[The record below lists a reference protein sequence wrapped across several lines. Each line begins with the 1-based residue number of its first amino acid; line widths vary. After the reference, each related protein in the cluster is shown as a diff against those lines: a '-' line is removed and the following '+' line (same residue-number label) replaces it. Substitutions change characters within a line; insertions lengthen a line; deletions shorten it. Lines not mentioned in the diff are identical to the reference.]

1 MSLIDRARK
10 SLALP
15 SIWGHIP
22 GSTSFLPCVGLYVAF
37 GIYCSEQ
44 TLWASV
50 LSALMWGRTL
60 ADRHIYSASSG
71 PDLNWLMIGHLFNL
85 LNQLLDIYSSRLW
98 LLYSVLT
105 FLGFI
110 LCITTIGVLSFNTW
124 GVCMNIR
131 AQNSQVIKSYY
142 KREIQQRNSHG
153 VIPPV
158 WVTHIYSCFEYRSM
172 KKILIVLVNCSMY
185 LNLQ

>member
-1 MSLIDRARK
+1 MSSADRARK

-37 GIYCSEQ
+37 GIYCSVQ
-44 TLWASV
+44 PLWASV
-50 LSALMWGRTL
+50 LSALMWGGTL

-110 LCITTIGVLSFNTW
+110 LCITTIGVLGFNTW
-124 GVCMNIR
+124 GVCMNIT

-142 KREIQQRNSHG
+142 KRGNTAEKFSWDDWTRLVYSHLFLF
-153 VIPPV
+153 
-158 WVTHIYSCFEYRSM
+158 WVSKHEKNTDSFG
-172 KKILIVLVNCSMY
+172 
-185 LNLQ
+185 